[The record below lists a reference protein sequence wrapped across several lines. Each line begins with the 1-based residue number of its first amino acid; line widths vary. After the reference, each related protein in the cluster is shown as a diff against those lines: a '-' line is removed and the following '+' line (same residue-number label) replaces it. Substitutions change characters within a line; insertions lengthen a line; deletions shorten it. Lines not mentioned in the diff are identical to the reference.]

1 MCGSQSV
8 LSGALEEGRDLH
20 GHRVGR
26 MLGGLEYLQE
36 HRHREKLVSGQPRGG
51 GVCVCVTCPAWTGG
65 TGQRC
70 SQTQEVGPL
79 LVRL

>member
-1 MCGSQSV
+1 MRKLV
-8 LSGALEEGRDLH
+8 HLEWGLDEGRDLR

-36 HRHREKLVSGQPRGG
+36 HRHREKLVSGQPRGRG
-51 GVCVCVTCPAWTGG
+51 CVCVTCPTWTGG
-65 TGQRC
+65 TSQRC
-70 SQTQEVGPL
+70 SQMQEVRPL